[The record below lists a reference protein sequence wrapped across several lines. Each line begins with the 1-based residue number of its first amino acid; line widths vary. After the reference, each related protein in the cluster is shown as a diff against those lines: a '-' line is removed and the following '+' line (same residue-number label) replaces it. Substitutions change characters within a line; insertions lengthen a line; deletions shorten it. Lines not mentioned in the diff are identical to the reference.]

1 MESSGNFENDREET
15 SQPGTLRRIRNELSI
30 EAVLV
35 VIGFALAFGLTTKIM
50 LAVVVTCVKF
60 AIPDCITAWLVLR
73 HDTDRWHGIAVS
85 LLFVAMGFA
94 RASIFAFVVLFAGL
108 AVMLMLGGPAG
119 AGKFVT
125 AGFGA
130 GLICAYGFLA
140 TVFPLA
146 FCAAFIAWRS
156 RMKLEF
162 ASGLTKLRRSNSDAE
177 RSKVNLDVWPGLK
190 FVGIASALSLTITM
204 VAPLVV
210 ARGMLSLFFIVAAFL
225 SPLVWMPIFWSITSP
240 QKTDCTP

>member
-1 MESSGNFENDREET
+1 MESSSKSENDREES
-15 SQPGTLRRIRNELSI
+15 SQSGPLRRIRNELTI

-35 VIGFALAFGLTTKIM
+35 VVGFALAFGLTTKIM

-177 RSKVNLDVWPGLK
+177 RSKVSLDVWPGLK
-190 FVGIASALSLTITM
+190 FVGIASGLSLAITM
-204 VAPLVV
+204 VLPFFVFKNAMFPLIYLL
-210 ARGMLSLFFIVAAFL
+210 AIFL
-225 SPLVWMPIFWSITSP
+225 SPFIWMPIFWNITSP
-240 QKTDCTP
+240 QK